1 MNDPI
6 LEKKLDAIVELLQGL
21 LAVELSKQGLTQDDI
36 CQRLHVGKQTV
47 NKMLKGIKKE
57 K

>member
-1 MNDPI
+1 MNDSI
-6 LEKKLDAIVELLQGL
+6 LEKKLNVVIELLQGL
-21 LAVELSKQGLTQDDI
+21 LAIELSKQALTHEEI
-36 CQRLHVGKQTV
+36 RQRLHVGKDTV